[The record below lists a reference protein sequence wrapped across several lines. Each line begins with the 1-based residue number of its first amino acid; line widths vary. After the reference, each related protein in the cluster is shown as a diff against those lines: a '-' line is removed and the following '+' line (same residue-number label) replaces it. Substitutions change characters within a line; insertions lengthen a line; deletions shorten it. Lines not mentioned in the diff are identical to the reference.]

1 MNTGNMSNDEANAVC
16 NFIEQLNILPMTYEV
31 KEENGN
37 YKVWDTKKSLWITK
51 EIPSK
56 QIADEICEDFN
67 KMDNKDFS
75 PIGMPDF
82 SKLKKKL

>member
-1 MNTGNMSNDEANAVC
+1 MR
-16 NFIEQLNILPMTYEV
+16 YEV
-31 KEENGN
+31 KQENGI
-37 YKVWDTKKSLWITK
+37 YKVYDTKDSVWITK
-51 EIPSK
+51 EITSK

-82 SKLKKKL
+82 SKTKKKL